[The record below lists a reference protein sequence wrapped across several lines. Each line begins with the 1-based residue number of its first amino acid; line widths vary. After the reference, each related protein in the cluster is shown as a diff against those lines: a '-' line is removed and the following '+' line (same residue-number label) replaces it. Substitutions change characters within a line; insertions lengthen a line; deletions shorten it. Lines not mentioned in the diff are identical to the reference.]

1 MNITKT
7 RFYRRVMIFRQK
19 DKKDK
24 KDKDKEIL
32 ISYKNCSRTTY

>member
-1 MNITKT
+1 
-7 RFYRRVMIFRQK
+7 MIFRQK

-24 KDKDKEIL
+24 KDEKDKEIL